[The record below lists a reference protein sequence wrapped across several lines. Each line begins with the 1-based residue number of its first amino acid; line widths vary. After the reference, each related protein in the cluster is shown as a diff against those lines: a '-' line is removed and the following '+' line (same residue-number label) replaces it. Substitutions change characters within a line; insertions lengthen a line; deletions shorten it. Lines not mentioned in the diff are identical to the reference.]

1 MLLSARSYLD
11 SETPALTLCDAASA
25 PSSDATN
32 PTLAIVRNSYMQY
45 FLGTIW
51 DAICLSPAHV
61 VYPFHSLLLFHVD
74 SIGFIYCAHR
84 LCGRFFSIRF
94 RKPNLFQLEAFFLF
108 ISWPSF
114 YVLGARVGLTLVGR
128 ATQDGPRCNL
138 ASFSS
143 SVYNCPI
150 LWKHRGAIDLLVSH
164 MFLFPFAP
172 PYSYVIFHSVGA
184 SARRF
189 LCRRQL
195 FSDQISISSG
205 FQILWELAYQ
215 SLFRARFSGL
225 RFIFSVDLLVHRI
238 SRYRRRRMYAVMHNS
253 WR

>member
-1 MLLSARSYLD
+1 MWAFLQHSISKAQFVSA
-11 SETPALTLCDAASA
+11 
-25 PSSDATN
+25 
-32 PTLAIVRNSYMQY
+32 
-45 FLGTIW
+45 G
-51 DAICLSPAHV
+51 
-61 VYPFHSLLLFHVD
+61 
-74 SIGFIYCAHR
+74 SI
-84 LCGRFFSIRF
+84 
-94 RKPNLFQLEAFFLF
+94 FLF

-143 SVYNCPI
+143 SVYNYPI
-150 LWKHRGAIDLLVSH
+150 LWKHRGAVDLLVSH

-205 FQILWELAYQ
+205 FKFCGSLPTKVCFGLA
-215 SLFRARFSGL
+215 SLDYVLFSPWTYW
-225 RFIFSVDLLVHRI
+225 FIAFHDIAGGGCMQLCTTLGVD
-238 SRYRRRRMYAVMHNS
+238 AVLGVVIAPS
-253 WR
+253 